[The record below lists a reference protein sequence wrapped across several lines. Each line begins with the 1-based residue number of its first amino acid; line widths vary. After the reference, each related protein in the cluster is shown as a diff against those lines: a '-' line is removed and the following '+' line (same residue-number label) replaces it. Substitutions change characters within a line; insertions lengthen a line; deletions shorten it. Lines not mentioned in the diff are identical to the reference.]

1 MHRLKKDNNNVDMTA
16 IQIITI
22 ILIGLAAGL
31 LGGTLG
37 VGGAIVVIPSL
48 ILLLGFS
55 QHQAQGTALA
65 FMLPPVTL
73 LATINYWKAGFVNWK
88 IALILSLMF
97 FIGAY
102 FGSLLSI
109 QMPDKILKKIF
120 GIFMLFVA
128 LKIIF
133 SK

>member
-1 MHRLKKDNNNVDMTA
+1 MTLV
-16 IQIITI
+16 QVITI
-22 ILIGLAAGL
+22 IIIGLAAGFS
-31 LGGTLG
+31 GGILG

-48 ILLLGFS
+48 ILILGFS

-73 LATINYWKAGFVNWK
+73 LATINYWKAGYVNWK
-88 IALILSLMF
+88 VALILSVTF
-97 FIGAY
+97 FVGAY
-102 FGSLLSI
+102 FGSMLSI
-109 QMPDKILKKIF
+109 QLPAKVLKKIF